1 MGFENPQTRSLDV
14 NQGILYKLTKDSLI
28 SPKVEVAPVNISNG
42 LCWNKA
48 NNKMY
53 YIDSPTR
60 KVFSKKL
67 KAKISITN

>member
-60 KVFSKKL
+60 KVISKKFEL
-67 KAKISITN
+67 KVQFN